1 MHILAAGKQ
10 EKRQRILMKKKIEN
24 GVCSTF
30 LLTYF
35 FTCLYRVRL
44 KSSGNGNQ

>member
-30 LLTYF
+30 YLLT
-35 FTCLYRVRL
+35 
-44 KSSGNGNQ
+44 